1 MEEIYHIPAMLKETI
16 EGLAIKPNGV
26 YVDVTFGGGGHSR
39 AILKK
44 LASPQL
50 LPEGKGDRIPSG
62 TMDDVN
68 KGHLY
73 SFDQDIE
80 AYENSKG
87 DGEAA
92 FIDNPRWTFV
102 HSNFRYL
109 RNWMD
114 YYGVKEIDGLLAD
127 LGVSFHHFDCPER
140 GFSFR
145 FSAPL
150 DMRMNQ
156 TAKRT
161 AADIVNGYS
170 EEELAK
176 IFWLYGEMKNGR
188 GIARNICKARSQKPI
203 LRTEELVEVALN
215 IKAQPHRFVLRPSTG
230 RSIGQSPSPHEGEGS
245 RMTSGTMNDE
255 KNAGLKT
262 RETQGKGDAGL
273 KTREQNEGKNPP
285 SMADTRELDIPA
297 QYKKDLAR
305 LFQALRI
312 EVNDEMG
319 ALREM
324 LVAARDLVKPGGRIA
339 ILTYHSLEDR
349 LVQNFF
355 RSGNLEG
362 TIEKDFYGNAITPFD
377 VIEKGRVASDDE
389 VERNPRSRSAKL
401 RVAEKK
407 GEAPKHAPERA

>member
-1 MEEIYHIPAMLKETI
+1 MYIVHYTLIIMNNVYHIPAMLQETI
-16 EGLAIKPNGV
+16 EGLNIKPDGV

-39 AILKK
+39 AILSA
-44 LASPQL
+44 LDNSQF
-50 LPEGKGDRIPSG
+50 
-62 TMDDVN
+62 TMNNEQRACKSSVQ
-68 KGHLY
+68 GHLY
-73 SFDQDIE
+73 SFDQDE
-80 AYENSKG
+80 DSLQNA
-87 DGEAA
+87 
-92 FIDNPRWTFV
+92 IDDERWTFV

-114 YYGVKEIDGLLAD
+114 YYGIDQIDGLLAD

-161 AADIVNGYS
+161 AADVVNSYS
-170 EEELAK
+170 EEELAQL
-176 IFWLYGEMKNGR
+176 FWLYGELKNGR
-188 GIARNICKARSQKPI
+188 GIARNICKARAQRRI
-203 LRTEELVEVALN
+203 ERTEDLVENLT
-215 IKAQPHRFVLRPSTG
+215 PTLSSR
-230 RSIGQSPSPHEGEGS
+230 EGGIHILENG
-245 RMTSGTMNDE
+245 E
-255 KNAGLKT
+255 I
-262 RETQGKGDAGL
+262 EV
-273 KTREQNEGKNPP
+273 
-285 SMADTRELDIPA
+285 PA
-297 QYKKDLAR
+297 QYKKDLAK

-324 LVAARDLVKPGGRIA
+324 LVAARDLLKPGGRIA

-349 LVQNFF
+349 LVKNFL

-362 TIEKDFYGNAITPFD
+362 TIEKDFYGNILTPFEI
-377 VIEKGRVASDDE
+377 IEKGRTACAEE

-401 RVAEKK
+401 RVAEKH
-407 GEAPKHAPERA
+407 G

>member
-39 AILKK
+39 AILEK
-44 LASPQL
+44 LQAPPLPSPQG
-50 LPEGKGDRIPSG
+50 EGGRIISG
-62 TMDDVN
+62 TTDIEN
-68 KGHLY
+68 NGGKNAAEQNEEGGHLY

-80 AYENSKG
+80 AYENAKG
-87 DGEAA
+87 GRIISGITNEAFNGEKNAA
-92 FIDNPRWTFV
+92 EENNEWDEERWTFV

-114 YYGVKEIDGLLAD
+114 YYGVKGIDGLLAD

-145 FSAPL
+145 YSAPL

-156 TAKRT
+156 TSKRT

-176 IFWLYGEMKNGR
+176 IFWLYGELKNGR
-188 GIARNICKARSQKPI
+188 GIAKNICKARSQKPI
-203 LRTEELVEVALN
+203 LRTEELISA
-215 IKAQPHRFVLRPSTG
+215 VLCRTPEKVQ
-230 RSIGQSPSPHEGEGS
+230 RDKGQS
-245 RMTSGTMNDE
+245 TKDIV
-255 KNAGLKT
+255 
-262 RETQGKGDAGL
+262 
-273 KTREQNEGKNPP
+273 
-285 SMADTRELDIPA
+285 ELEIPA

-312 EVNDEMG
+312 EVNDELG

-324 LVAARDLVKPGGRIA
+324 LVAARDLLKPGGRIA

-349 LVQNFF
+349 LVKNFF

-362 TIEKDFYGNAITPFD
+362 TIEKDFYGNNLSPFE
-377 VIEKGRVASDDE
+377 VIEKGREASEEEVA
-389 VERNPRSRSAKL
+389 RNPRSRSAKL
-401 RVAEKK
+401 RVAEKI
-407 GEAPKHAPERA
+407 

>member
-1 MEEIYHIPAMLKETI
+1 MNEVYHIPAMLQETI
-16 EGLAIKPNGV
+16 EGLNIQPKGV

-39 AILKK
+39 AIIKGLNDGGK
-44 LASPQL
+44 LF
-50 LPEGKGDRIPSG
+50 
-62 TMDDVN
+62 
-68 KGHLY
+68 

-80 AYENSKG
+80 AFENAVES
-87 DGEAA
+87 GEWKVESGK
-92 FIDNPRWTFV
+92 WTFV

-114 YYGVKEIDGLLAD
+114 YYGIEAIDGLLAD

-161 AADIVNGYS
+161 AADIVNSYS

-176 IFWLYGEMKNGR
+176 VLYLYGEMKNSR
-188 GIARNICKARSQKPI
+188 GIAKNICRARAQKRI
-203 LRTEELVEVALN
+203 ERTEDLVA
-215 IKAQPHRFVLRPSTG
+215 A
-230 RSIGQSPSPHEGEGS
+230 S
-245 RMTSGTMNDE
+245 R
-255 KNAGLKT
+255 
-262 RETQGKGDAGL
+262 
-273 KTREQNEGKNPP
+273 
-285 SMADTRELDIPA
+285 IPA
-297 QYKKDLAR
+297 EMSKELAR

-324 LVAARDLVKPGGRIA
+324 LVAARDLLKPGGRIA

-349 LVQNFF
+349 LVKNFL

-362 TIEKDFYGNAITPFD
+362 TIEKDFYGNILTPFTL
-377 VIEKGRVASDDE
+377 IEKGREASPEE
-389 VERNPRSRSAKL
+389 VEHNPRARSAKL
-401 RVAEKK
+401 RVAAK
-407 GEAPKHAPERA
+407 R

>member
-16 EGLAIKPNGV
+16 EGLAIKPDGV

-39 AILKK
+39 AIMKDLHDGGK
-44 LASPQL
+44 LF
-50 LPEGKGDRIPSG
+50 
-62 TMDDVN
+62 
-68 KGHLY
+68 

-80 AYENSKG
+80 AYQNAVERGFMLHVEEEAKG
-87 DGEAA
+87 EDEKNEETKGEKE
-92 FIDNPRWTFV
+92 DKWVFV
-102 HSNFRYL
+102 HANFRYL
-109 RNWMD
+109 KNWMNF
-114 YYGVKEIDGLLAD
+114 YGVEEIDGLLAD

-156 TAKRT
+156 TGKRT
-161 AADIVNGYS
+161 AADVVNGYS

-176 IFWLYGEMKNGR
+176 LFWLYGEMKNGR
-188 GIARNICKARSQKPI
+188 AIARNIVKARVQKPI
-203 LRTEELVEVALN
+203 ERTEELVALLAKGIQVMPNGEIEV
-215 IKAQPHRFVLRPSTG
+215 PT
-230 RSIGQSPSPHEGEGS
+230 
-245 RMTSGTMNDE
+245 
-255 KNAGLKT
+255 
-262 RETQGKGDAGL
+262 
-273 KTREQNEGKNPP
+273 
-285 SMADTRELDIPA
+285 

-305 LFQALRI
+305 MFQALRI

-324 LVAARDLVKPGGRIA
+324 LLAARDLLKPGGRIA

-349 LVQNFF
+349 LVKNFF

-362 TIEKDFYGNAITPFD
+362 KIEKDFYGNALTPFE
-377 VIEKGRVASDDE
+377 VIEKGRVADE
-389 VERNPRSRSAKL
+389 EEVARNPRSRSAKL

-407 GEAPKHAPERA
+407 EQ

>member
-16 EGLAIKPNGV
+16 DGLAIKPNGV

-39 AILKK
+39 AILNHLTPTSKPHPT
-44 LASPQL
+44 SPQG
-50 LPEGKGDRIPSG
+50 EEDKGA
-62 TMDDVN
+62 
-68 KGHLY
+68 GHLY

-80 AYENSKG
+80 AFNNSQLTSHNSQSEDG
-87 DGEAA
+87 DEG
-92 FIDNPRWTFV
+92 FVNNPNWTFV

-156 TAKRT
+156 TSKRT

-176 IFWLYGEMKNGR
+176 IFWLYGEMKNGK
-188 GIARNICKARSQKPI
+188 GIAKNICKARSQKPI
-203 LRTEELVEVALN
+203 LRTEELIKNLTPTLSSREGGIHILENGEIEV
-215 IKAQPHRFVLRPSTG
+215 
-230 RSIGQSPSPHEGEGS
+230 
-245 RMTSGTMNDE
+245 
-255 KNAGLKT
+255 
-262 RETQGKGDAGL
+262 
-273 KTREQNEGKNPP
+273 
-285 SMADTRELDIPA
+285 PA

-324 LVAARDLVKPGGRIA
+324 LVAARDMLKPGGRIA

-349 LVQNFF
+349 LVKNFL

-362 TIEKDFYGNAITPFD
+362 TIEKDFYGNILTPFEI
-377 VIEKGRVASDDE
+377 IEKGRTACAEE

-401 RVAEKK
+401 RVGRKITPPRESSTTVHWTLDRAELFTPQ
-407 GEAPKHAPERA
+407 GREEDNG